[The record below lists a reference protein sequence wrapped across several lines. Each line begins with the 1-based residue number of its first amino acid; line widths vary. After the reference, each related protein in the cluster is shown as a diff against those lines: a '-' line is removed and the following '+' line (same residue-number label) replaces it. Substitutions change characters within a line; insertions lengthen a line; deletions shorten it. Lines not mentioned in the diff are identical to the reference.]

1 MPECTICLSKFL
13 QVDIKAVAEEWGLNS
28 DATRMRFLRLSRY
41 IEKLPKAEQGGK
53 DVPMAQAQEDQDE
66 DGDGDGEDG
75 DESHQEEG
83 EADDKD
89 ETQSLKDHLLADS
102 AYALEG

>member
-1 MPECTICLSKFL
+1 MPVCTICLSSFL
-13 QVDIKAVAEEWGLNS
+13 QVDIKAVAEEWGLNP

-41 IEKLPKAEQGGK
+41 IEKLQKAEQGEK
-53 DVPMAQAQEDQDE
+53 DVPMAQAPEDQDE

-75 DESHQEEG
+75 DESHQEG

-102 AYALEG
+102 ACALEG